1 METYEGKMM
10 KVVFDYTSSD
20 LASFDFYKIKKKRDE
35 KIPLGN
41 ILDILVPLQKKKNK
55 KQIELSLRQKKDWM
69 LETRIYS
76 STQFICSNCQ

>member
-41 ILDILVPLQKKKNK
+41 ILDIFVPLQKKKTK
-55 KQIELSLRQKKDWM
+55 SR
-69 LETRIYS
+69 
-76 STQFICSNCQ
+76 